1 MKTIKKI
8 NNMSKAIKFE
18 IIDLDNKKKENIDL
32 PGHIFSTEIKE
43 EIVAKVINWQLS
55 KKRQGSHKAKER
67 NEVVG
72 SNAKIY
78 RQKGTG
84 RARHG
89 SKKVVQFK
97 GGGVVH
103 GPKVRSHEKKIPS
116 KLKKQAIRILLSSK
130 LKDGKLK
137 IIDKLEL
144 KSIKTKTV
152 KDKFDKLGIKSATF
166 VEQGEIN
173 KNFLLSARNIKE
185 IDMLSI
191 NGLNAYQ
198 IIKRENLVVSLAAI
212 KEVVKRYGSE

>member
-1 MKTIKKI
+1 
-8 NNMSKAIKFE
+8 MSKSIKHKV
-18 IIDLDNKKKENIDL
+18 IDLNNKSMENIDL
-32 PGHIFSTEIKE
+32 PSYVFSAEIKQ

-55 KKRQGSHKAKER
+55 NRRQGSHKVKER
-67 NEVVG
+67 NEIVG

-103 GPKVRSHEKKIPS
+103 GPKVRSHNKKIPS

-130 LKDGKLK
+130 LKEGKLK
-137 IIDKLEL
+137 IVDKLEL
-144 KSIKTKTV
+144 KKIKTKEV
-152 KDKFDKLGIKSATF
+152 KGKFEKLGIKSATF
-166 VEQGEIN
+166 VELGDIN
-173 KNFLLSARNIKE
+173 KNFFLSTRNLKN
-185 IDMLSI
+185 IDLLSI

-198 IIKRENLVVSLAAI
+198 IIKRDDLVVSLSAV
-212 KEVVKRYGSE
+212 KEVVKRYGNE